1 MGTTAS
7 LAEEVDA
14 LLRRLTLAVVLSVPL
29 EGAVLPL
36 LVLPLPELPPLLEPP
51 LELPPLL
58 EPPVPGTALP
68 EASAKSTGWLSGP
81 AEPSGSRP
89 FLRWNCFMA
98 SLVFSP

>member
-1 MGTTAS
+1 MGTTARR
-7 LAEEVDA
+7 AEEVDA

-36 LVLPLPELPPLLEPP
+36 LVLPLPELPPLLE
-51 LELPPLL
+51 LLPPL
-58 EPPVPGTALP
+58 EPPVPGTVLP
-68 EASAKSTGWLSGP
+68 DASAKSTGWLSGP
-81 AEPSGSRP
+81 AEPSGSSP